1 MENGKSPGIDGIPV
15 EFYKEFFDLFKKN
28 FYKIFLIT
36 FYSIQ
41 KQHQM
46 LGIKQ

>member
-15 EFYKEFFDLFKKN
+15 EFYLKKT
-28 FYKIFLIT
+28 YKIFLIT

-41 KQHQM
+41 KQHQI